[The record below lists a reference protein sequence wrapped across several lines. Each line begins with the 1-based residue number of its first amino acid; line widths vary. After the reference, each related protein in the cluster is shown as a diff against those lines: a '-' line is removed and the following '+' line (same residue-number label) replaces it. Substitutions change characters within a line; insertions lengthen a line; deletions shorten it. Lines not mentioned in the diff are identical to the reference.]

1 MPSTICSSPRL
12 LVRLPVSPS
21 FLFCRIQKPV
31 NARAGT
37 CRYAI
42 QKLFSRRDNLF
53 PRRGNSFCAPQR
65 HVLPCV
71 EPTLFVR
78 CDHFP
83 ETAAGITDPTIA
95 EDYSIMMQSPLA
107 VGWGRLPH
115 EDNAHGLP
123 SHCKGRGRVSNFSN
137 TGIRWATP
145 LGSCQHVSCPG
156 GCAHP
161 SYGAKTPTASCS
173 YFMRPQRGLRSVT
186 EGMSEASTPGRRR
199 VTLSRTPEECPATD
213 DTYIR
218 DPSRK

>member
-145 LGSCQHVSCPG
+145 LGSCQHVSSPG
-156 GCAHP
+156 V
-161 SYGAKTPTASCS
+161 
-173 YFMRPQRGLRSVT
+173 L
-186 EGMSEASTPGRRR
+186 
-199 VTLSRTPEECPATD
+199 RTPRLWSEDAYSVLFLFHETATRSSLRNRGYERSEHPRQ
-213 DTYIR
+213 TESHTVAHSGGVPRYG
-218 DPSRK
+218 